1 MTKKKI
7 AKPTDINGAAPTAA
21 DTVRAEAAEAVNEAQ
36 AIFPNGA
43 HFGIIQLPGDLLPKP
58 AAQRIVQWVNR
69 DGQLRVYISEN
80 AYQRTELIT
89 WYDKLM
95 RLSYQHSIS
104 KGGAALAPVRGRI
117 HWCRFTEDFCKK
129 RRGARVDPETD
140 QPEVEE
146 K

>member
-1 MTKKKI
+1 M
-7 AKPTDINGAAPTAA
+7 AKRKTEPAPQIN
-21 DTVRAEAAEAVNEAQ
+21 DEQ
-36 AIFPNGA
+36 AIYPNGA

-69 DGQLRVYISEN
+69 EGKLNVYVSEN

-104 KGGAALAPVRGRI
+104 KGAIALSPTKARI
-117 HWCRFTEDFCKK
+117 HWCRFTEDFCKT
-129 RRGARVDPETD
+129 RSGERVNPETD
-140 QPEVEE
+140 QVETE
-146 K
+146 E